1 MSFFLFLYVY
11 GQLEYLR
18 RVLFTGFPPFVG
30 ETAMDTYVLALSGNV
45 VSFPAQCGLDGMT
58 DAIELVRGLLIVDPD
73 VRTDAAGIG
82 CCQWFKDVVSLF

>member
-1 MSFFLFLYVY
+1 M
-11 GQLEYLR
+11 
-18 RVLFTGFPPFVG
+18 TGFPPFVG

-45 VSFPAQCGLDGMT
+45 VSFPQQCGLDGMT

-82 CCQWFKDVVSLF
+82 SCQWFKDVVSLFLF